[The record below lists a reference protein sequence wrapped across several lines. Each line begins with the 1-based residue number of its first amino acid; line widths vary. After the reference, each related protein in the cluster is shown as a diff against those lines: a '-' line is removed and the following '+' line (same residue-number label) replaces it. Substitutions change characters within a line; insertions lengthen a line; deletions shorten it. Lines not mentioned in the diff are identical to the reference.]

1 MEPVRPLGAHC
12 AQNWTGLGDP
22 NLLSRWLAVGLPLQ
36 PRRPP
41 PRVCGPGVGAAT
53 LLECG
58 DTSVQPWVAA
68 DCPDAQPACRRH
80 PPTAAAHRW
89 RPTSLWLTAHCC
101 ARRAGVTHS
110 ALAPRPAAHSSG
122 RAVQRQVAAPRRA
135 ALVVRAGAAAASA
148 ADIEALNKHFGE
160 VTCTELS
167 WYVSR
172 GRRRGRMGDYCT
184 GIGFADEMRLVPH
197 SCRHPRPG
205 GHHRWPGWPA
215 HRAAAACM
223 RLLSR
228 SDAVW

>member
-1 MEPVRPLGAHC
+1 MAHC
-12 AQNWTGLGDP
+12 AQDWTRAGDP
-22 NLLSRWLAVGLPLQ
+22 NLLSGWRAVRLPLQ

-41 PRVCGPGVGAAT
+41 PRVCGPGVGAVT
-53 LLECG
+53 LLGCG
-58 DTSVQPWVAA
+58 DTSVRPWVAA

-89 RPTSLWLTAHCC
+89 RATLIWLTAHCC

-110 ALAPRPAAHSSG
+110 ALAPRPAAHGSG

-135 ALVVRAGAAAASA
+135 ALVVQAGAAAASA

-160 VTCTELS
+160 VVCTELC
-167 WYVSR
+167 WHELR
-172 GRRRGRMGDYCT
+172 GVGAAEWAIKYT
-184 GIGFADEMRLVPH
+184 GIGFADEVRLVPH
-197 SCRHPRPG
+197 PCRHPRPG
-205 GHHRWPGWPA
+205 GHHRWPRWPA

-228 SDAVW
+228 SDTVW